1 MLALPYNLKLD
12 ASNSNQY
19 YEVINKLSEELI
31 ENTKTELTDIID
43 DFCIFLAM
51 QDEDMLCNKYEFI
64 LDSILLGLVW
74 NLYLPIIIANKKATA
89 SDESQENSEA
99 INPTDPKYF
108 TITSFNAVIE
118 WMAYSAC
125 FGEVVVR
132 LRKWQEFLQSFDAT
146 SLQQTLSRLINYS
159 SVFFDKASESLA
171 PFTATNSLFI
181 KKKEG
186 KVLSE
191 CNNVSM
197 GRRNEE
203 YHFNMIANHIDNKAQ
218 YEAFQACK
226 KKILYLP
233 DCIFVGVRSGETTKL
248 NNDFAFSVCTDE
260 KLNELY
266 GKLNG
271 NKIELRIMCH
281 KFFNKSFL
289 EHVGRT
295 DTAIAV
301 VVCGIN
307 LVDTAL
313 ELKRL
318 NLPYQVIP
326 LDNQSCGKF
335 NSNKDVFSSV
345 NADRL
350 SSCLF
355 GNDKAS

>member
-1 MLALPYNLKLD
+1 MVALPYNLKLD
-12 ASNSNQY
+12 ADNSDKY
-19 YEVINKLSEELI
+19 FIVIDKLSEELI
-31 ENTKTELTDIID
+31 ESTKNSLADIID
-43 DFCIFLAM
+43 DFCYFIAA
-51 QDEDMLCNKYEFI
+51 QDEEVFFNKYESV
-64 LDSILLGLVW
+64 LDSILLGMVW
-74 NLYLPIIIANKKATA
+74 NLYLPMILTNKII
-89 SDESQENSEA
+89 SDNTEA
-99 INPTDPKYF
+99 DVPEIKPNNPEYF
-108 TITSFNAVIE
+108 TINSFDSLIE
-118 WMAYSAC
+118 WLASAAC
-125 FGEVVVR
+125 FGEIVVR
-132 LRKWQEFLQSFDAT
+132 LRKWHDFFKNIETDKLVSYLD
-146 SLQQTLSRLINYS
+146 RLVNYS
-159 SVFFDKASESLA
+159 THFFDKAASSLA
-171 PFTATNSLFI
+171 PFTITNDEFRKS
-181 KKKEG
+181 KEG
-186 KVLSE
+186 KVISQ

-218 YEAFQACK
+218 LAAFRASK

-248 NNDFAFSVCTDE
+248 NNEYAFSICQDE

-271 NKIELRIMCH
+271 EKIELRIMCH

-307 LVDTAL
+307 LIDTAL

-345 NADRL
+345 NADKL
-350 SSCLF
+350 CECLF
-355 GNDKAS
+355 SNDKAS

>member
-1 MLALPYNLKLD
+1 MVALPYNLKLD
-12 ASNSNQY
+12 TDNSDKY
-19 YEVINKLSEELI
+19 FEIIDKLSDELI
-31 ENTKTELTDIID
+31 ESTKKDLADIID
-43 DFCIFLAM
+43 DFCYYIAA
-51 QDEDMLCNKYEFI
+51 QDEEVLFNKYESV

-74 NLYLPIIIANKKATA
+74 NLYLPVILANKQVSENPEAEIPEIKPNNPEYYTIETFDSLIDWLA
-89 SDESQENSEA
+89 SA
-99 INPTDPKYF
+99 
-108 TITSFNAVIE
+108 
-118 WMAYSAC
+118 AC

-132 LRKWQEFLQSFDAT
+132 LRKWQDFLENIESEKFV
-146 SLQQTLSRLINYS
+146 SYLSRLVNYS
-159 SVFFDKASESLA
+159 IEFFGHAAESLD
-171 PFTATNSLFI
+171 PFTVSNADFRKS
-181 KKKEG
+181 KEG
-186 KVLSE
+186 KVLSQ

-218 YEAFQACK
+218 YAAFQASK

-233 DCIFVGVRSGETTKL
+233 DCIFLGVRSGETTKL
-248 NNDFAFSVCTDE
+248 NNDFAFSVCKDE

-266 GKLNG
+266 GKLNDE
-271 NKIELRIMCH
+271 KIELRIMCH

-307 LVDTAL
+307 LIDTAL

-350 SSCLF
+350 CGCLF

>member
-1 MLALPYNLKLD
+1 MVALPYNLKLNE
-12 ASNSNQY
+12 ANSDKY
-19 YEVINKLSEELI
+19 FSIIDKLSEELI
-31 ENTKTELTDIID
+31 ATTKADLADIID
-43 DFCIFLAM
+43 DYCYYVAA
-51 QDEDMLCNKYEFI
+51 QDEEVLFNKYESV

-74 NLYLPIIIANKKATA
+74 NLYFPIVLANKQVTQGIPESEITPVKA
-89 SDESQENSEA
+89 N
-99 INPTDPKYF
+99 DPQYF
-108 TITSFNAVIE
+108 TTQSFDAVIE

-132 LRKWQEFLQSFDAT
+132 LRKWQEFFQSLDAE
-146 SLQQTLSRLINYS
+146 SVAKYLDRLINYS
-159 SVFFDKASESLA
+159 SSFFTKADESLS
-171 PFTATNSLFI
+171 PFTATNSEFI

-191 CNNVSM
+191 CNNVAM

-218 YEAFQACK
+218 YASFAASK

-248 NNDFAFSVCTDE
+248 NNDFAFSVCKDE

-266 GKLNG
+266 AKLNDE
-271 NKIELRIMCH
+271 KIELRIMCH

-307 LVDTAL
+307 LIDTAL

-345 NADRL
+345 NSDKL
-350 SSCLF
+350 CSCLF
-355 GNDKAS
+355 SNGTCN